1 MEAAPVILH
10 LDALAGGVFLLASL
24 GIVAMRQILACLQF
38 FVLQSLLL
46 TASALLLGVALR
58 SPHLVAVAGITIV
71 SKTLLIPWL
80 LRRTVSD
87 EVYGTREIVQVLNIP
102 TTLLI
107 AAALIFLAYAIIGP
121 VTEAAGDAFTRINL
135 PIGLAALFLGAFT
148 VTVRREAV
156 PQLLGL
162 IALENGVFF
171 AGIAIVPDLP
181 LIAELAAAVDVVIV
195 ALVVGL
201 LMRRIQKRIG
211 TTSVG
216 RLAVLREE

>member
-1 MEAAPVILH
+1 MAPIVLH
-10 LDALAGGVFLLASL
+10 LDALTGGFFLLASL
-24 GIVAMRQILACLQF
+24 AIVAMRQILAGLQF

-46 TASALLLGVALR
+46 ATSALLLGWALG
-58 SPHLVAVAGITIV
+58 SPHLFAVAGITIV
-71 SKTLLIPWL
+71 TKTLLIPWL
-80 LRRTVSD
+80 LRRTVSE
-87 EVYGTREIVQVLNIP
+87 EVYGAREIEQVLNIP

-107 AAALIFLAYAIIGP
+107 SAALILLAYAIISP
-121 VTEAAGDAFTRINL
+121 ITAAVVDHFIAINL
-135 PIGLAALFLGAFT
+135 PIGLATTFLGAFT
-148 VTVRREAV
+148 ITVRREAV

-162 IALENGVFF
+162 LALESGVFF

-181 LIAELAAAVDVVIV
+181 LIAELAVAVDVPIL

-201 LMRRIQKRIG
+201 LTRRIHKRVG